1 MFRSAHLEVSNLSE
15 LAFLSTLKD
24 FEVARDKIAK
34 DAIETPVLSMKTT
47 DNTLFIKPECLQSV
61 GSFKIRA
68 GSYALENI
76 QIEQL
81 KNGLVTASAGNFG
94 QGLAKAAFSRNISL
108 KVIAPDTSSKTKI
121 KALELL
127 GADVKIVNFDE
138 WWQVMMTRNSHDK
151 GLFIHPVSE
160 LSVILGNGSI
170 GLEVVKQLPKIE
182 NIIVPFGGGG
192 LISGIALAARA
203 SGFTGKIIGCEIE
216 SSTPLTAAKKAGKP
230 VKVERGKSWVDGIG
244 SNGVLR
250 EMWPLLDKLVD
261 DVIVVSHSEAAA
273 ALRSLAKNLSLISEG
288 AGAVAVAAGMN
299 PRFFGTNTVSIVSG
313 GNIDFSTYAS
323 ILNGNDY

>member
-1 MFRSAHLEVSNLSE
+1 MNDSALSKQ
-15 LAFLSTLKD
+15 ALSKTLLD
-24 FEVARDKIAK
+24 FAQTRKKIAPE
-34 DAIETPVLSMKTT
+34 IIQTPLLKLDHG
-47 DNTLFIKPECLQSV
+47 DNTLYIKPECFQSI
-61 GSFKIRA
+61 GSFKIRSGA
-68 GSYALENI
+68 SALVNLKSED
-76 QIEQL
+76 L
-81 KNGLVTASAGNFG
+81 KNGIITASAGNFG
-94 QGLAKAAFSRNISL
+94 QGLAKVANSRNLPL

-121 KALELL
+121 KALKVL
-127 GADVKIVNFDE
+127 GAHVEIVSFDS
-138 WWQVMMTRNSHDK
+138 WWNVMMTRNSHDK
-151 GLFIHPVSE
+151 RLFIHPVSE
-160 LSVILGNGSI
+160 LSVILGNGSV

-273 ALRSLAKNLSLISEG
+273 ALRSLAKDLSLISEG

-299 PRFFGTNTVSIVSG
+299 PRFSGTNTVSIVSG

-323 ILNGNDY
+323 ILGGNDY